1 MNGGLISSK
10 IEITNMIVLLSTD
23 FSWGKDL
30 KDDNKNKEMITYSYL
45 LDAHYKYNRTSRCM
59 FIYYIESTYTTGY
72 SHKKT
77 LQKAYLRVISIY

>member
-45 LDAHYKYNRTSRCM
+45 LDAHNKYSRTSKCDSRM
-59 FIYYIESTYTTGY
+59 TNS
-72 SHKKT
+72 
-77 LQKAYLRVISIY
+77 